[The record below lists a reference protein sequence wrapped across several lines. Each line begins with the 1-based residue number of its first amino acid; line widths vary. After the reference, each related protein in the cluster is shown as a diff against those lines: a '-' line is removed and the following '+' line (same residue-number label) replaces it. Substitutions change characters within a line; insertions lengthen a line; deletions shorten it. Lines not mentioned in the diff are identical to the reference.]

1 MAGGLPE
8 SFCGLCVY
16 RALICALVAVLLLAC
31 LVACVSCGSLS
42 EATQQRLEDA
52 VDRAVAEA
60 KTPGVISG
68 VWTSGG
74 DWVLV
79 KGRADIKTGRA
90 IKTSDR
96 VRIGSITK
104 TFVATV
110 VLQLVDEKKL
120 SLNETLDG
128 FAPTV
133 PYAGYITIR
142 QLLNHTSGVFDY
154 TQSQAFGRSLS
165 EDMFKQY
172 SPRELV
178 NFAVT
183 GGQPYF
189 PPGGGYHYSNT
200 DYILLGILIEEVT
213 GHRAESEIKKRT
225 IDRLG
230 LKNTFFP
237 EGTEI
242 PGPHSE
248 GYFESPD
255 GKITAVTR
263 ENVSWAW
270 TAGAMVS
277 TLDDLRTWAGALA
290 DGTLVSKNMQEERL
304 RWVDETDSPIGE
316 KMGLGIEWRG
326 GYVGFSGA
334 IFGYRTE
341 MYRDP
346 SKKATVINIFNKLSA
361 EPVSTV
367 ERAAYRNMFIRM
379 SRALDPGTFP
389 GIKDV

>member
-1 MAGGLPE
+1 MI
-8 SFCGLCVY
+8 CVLVLMLL
-16 RALICALVAVLLLAC
+16 AACALTCA
-31 LVACVSCGSLS
+31 SCGSLH
-42 EATQQRLEDA
+42 EATQQRLEAA
-52 VDRAVAEA
+52 VDRAMAEA

-74 DWVLV
+74 DWVLA
-79 KGRADIKTGRA
+79 KGRADSKTGGA

-128 FAPTV
+128 SAPTV
-133 PYAGYITIR
+133 PYARDITIR

-154 TQSQAFGRSLS
+154 TQSGAFGQSLS
-165 EDMFKQY
+165 ESMFKQY

-189 PPGGGYHYSNT
+189 TPRGGYHYSNT
-200 DYILLGILIEEVT
+200 NYILLGIIIEEVT
-213 GHRAESEIKKRT
+213 GHSVESEIKKRT
-225 IDRLG
+225 IDKLG

-237 EGTEI
+237 TGAGI

-255 GKITAVTR
+255 GKITEVTR

-277 TLDDLRTWAGALA
+277 TLGDLKTWAGALA
-290 DGTLVSKNMQEERL
+290 DGTLISKKMQEERL
-304 RWVDETDSPIGE
+304 KWVDETDSPIGE

-326 GYVGFSGA
+326 GYIGFSGA

-346 SKKATVINIFNKLSA
+346 SRKATVVNIFNKLSA
-361 EPVSTV
+361 EPASTV
-367 ERAAYRNMFIRM
+367 ERAAYRTMFIRM
-379 SRALDPGTFP
+379 SRALYPGTFP
-389 GIKDV
+389 DIKDV

>member
-1 MAGGLPE
+1 
-8 SFCGLCVY
+8 
-16 RALICALVAVLLLAC
+16 LIAVLVPVLIA
-31 LVACVSCGSLS
+31 ACVLTCASCGSLS
-42 EATQQRLEDA
+42 EAAQKKLESA
-52 VDRAVAEA
+52 VEGAMAET

-74 DWVLV
+74 DWVLA

-133 PYAGYITIR
+133 PYAKDITIR

-154 TQSQAFGRSLS
+154 TQSGAFGQSLS
-165 EDMFKQY
+165 ESMFKQY

-189 PPGGGYHYSNT
+189 TPGGGYRYSNT
-200 DYILLGILIEEVT
+200 NYILLGIIIEEVT
-213 GHRAESEIKKRT
+213 GHKAESEIKKRT
-225 IDRLG
+225 IDKLG
-230 LKNTFFP
+230 LKDTLFP
-237 EGTEI
+237 ARAEI

-248 GYFESPD
+248 GYFESSD
-255 GKITAVTR
+255 GRIADVTR

-290 DGTLVSKNMQEERL
+290 DGTLISKKMQEERL

-316 KMGLGIEWRG
+316 KSGLGIEWRG
-326 GYVGFSGA
+326 GYTGFSGA

-346 SKKATVINIFNKLSA
+346 SKKATVVNIFNKLSA
-361 EPVSTV
+361 EPASTV
-367 ERAAYRNMFIRM
+367 ERAVYRNMFIRM
-379 SRALDPGTFP
+379 SRILYPGTFP
-389 GIKDV
+389 DIKDV